1 MLTSLSLTNFK
12 AWNRIDKMRLAPI
25 TALFGTNSSGKS
37 SILQFLLMLKQTA
50 DNADRS
56 VVLHLGDE
64 KSLVSLGTI
73 SDVAF
78 KHPVNPEITI
88 GVEWELPNEL
98 DIKDPETKKKTLFKS
113 NEMKFSSVVGANGG
127 GKLSTKRLAYS
138 LGADAFELAQKPER
152 NDYTLS
158 TSASPSKFK
167 FKRADGRKWPLPA
180 PVKFYGFADEVR
192 TYHQNAGFLS
202 ELELEFEKM
211 LRGVYYLGPLRDYP
225 RREYTWAGGDP
236 ADMGRRGEY
245 AVAAIL
251 AARER
256 KDKISRGRN
265 KPKFTLEQ
273 YVAYWLK
280 ELKLID
286 EFRVEEIKQGTNL
299 YRVHVRRSVGSSEVL
314 ITDVGFGVSQILP
327 VLVLCY
333 YAPERST
340 ILFEQPEIHLHP
352 SVQRGLADVFIDA
365 MKVRKVQI
373 IVESHSEDFLR
384 RLQRRVA
391 EATEISEKEAA
402 IYFCDIE
409 NGEGKLTTLELNTYG
424 NFLAWPKDFF
434 GDPMGDIAAMQSA
447 VMKRRGITE
456 E

>member
-1 MLTSLSLTNFK
+1 MLTSLSLSNFK
-12 AWNRIDKMRLAPI
+12 AWKSIDKMRLAPI

-50 DNADRS
+50 DSSDRS
-56 VVLHLGDE
+56 VVLHLGDD
-64 KSLVSLGTI
+64 KSPVNLGTVA
-73 SDVAF
+73 DVA
-78 KHPVNPEITI
+78 HAHSESPEFSI
-88 GVEWELPNEL
+88 GVEWTTSKPL
-98 DIKDPETKKKTLFKS
+98 DIKDPDTQNKS
-113 NEMKFSSVVGANGG
+113 LCKSDKLSFASRVVANGG
-127 GKLSTKRLAYS
+127 GKLTVPEMTYGLGGTTFGLAKR
-138 LGADAFELAQKPER
+138 DAKDGYQ
-152 NDYTLS
+152 LS
-158 TSASPSKFK
+158 TNHSTFR
-167 FKRADGRKWPLPA
+167 FKRAEGRKWPIPG

-202 ELELEFEKM
+202 ELELSFERM

-225 RREYTWAGGDP
+225 KREYTWAGGDP

-256 KDKISRGRN
+256 GEKISRGKG
-265 KPKFTLEQ
+265 KPKYSLEQ
-273 YVAYWLK
+273 YVAHWLK

-286 EFRVEEIKQGTNL
+286 EFRVEEIKKGTNL
-299 YRVHVRRSVGSSEVL
+299 YRVHVRRSPGSSEVL
-314 ITDVGFGVSQILP
+314 ITDVGFGVSQVLP

-333 YAPERST
+333 YAPEGST

-391 EATEISEKEAA
+391 EAQEIDEKQAA

-409 NGEGKLTTLELNTYG
+409 NGAGKLTPLQLDTYG
-424 NFLAWPKDFF
+424 NFLEWPSDFF
-434 GDPMGDIAAMQSA
+434 GDPMGDIAAMQAA
-447 VMKRRGITE
+447 VMRRKGIAE

>member
-12 AWNRIDKMRLAPI
+12 AWQHIDKMRLAPI

-50 DNADRS
+50 DSSDRS
-56 VVLHLGDE
+56 VVLHLGDD
-64 KSLVSLGTI
+64 KTPVNLGTI
-73 SDVAF
+73 ADVSHAHS
-78 KHPVNPEITI
+78 KQPEFEI
-88 GVEWELPNEL
+88 GVEWTTPKPL
-98 DIKDPETKKKTLFKS
+98 DLKDPDTQSKS
-113 NEMKFSSVVGANGG
+113 MCKSDKLSFSSRIVANGG
-127 GKLSTKRLAYS
+127 GKLTVSKMEYGLGRTSFSLAKSDSKEGYQLSTTH
-138 LGADAFELAQKPER
+138 DAF
-152 NDYTLS
+152 
-158 TSASPSKFK
+158 KF
-167 FKRADGRKWPLPA
+167 RRSEGRRWPIPA

-202 ELELEFEKM
+202 ELELAFERM
-211 LRGVYYLGPLRDYP
+211 LRGIYYLGPLRDYP

-245 AVAAIL
+245 AVPAIL

-256 KDKISRGRN
+256 NEKISRGKG
-265 KPKFTLEQ
+265 KPKYSLEE
-273 YVAYWLK
+273 YVAHWLK

-286 EFRVEEIKQGTNL
+286 EFRVEEIKKGTNL
-299 YRVHVRRSVGSSEVL
+299 YRVHVRRSPDSSEVL
-314 ITDVGFGVSQILP
+314 ITDVGFGVSQVLP

-333 YAPERST
+333 YAPEGST

-373 IVESHSEDFLR
+373 VVESHSEDFLR

-391 EATEISEKEAA
+391 EAREIDETQAA

-409 NGEGKLTTLELNTYG
+409 DGKGKLMSLELDTYG
-424 NFLAWPKDFF
+424 NFLEWPRDFF
-434 GDPMGDIAAMQSA
+434 GDPMGDIAAMQAA
-447 VMKRRGITE
+447 VMKRKGIAE

>member
-12 AWNRIDKMRLAPI
+12 AWRSINKMRLAPI

-50 DNADRS
+50 DSSDRS
-56 VVLHLGDE
+56 VVLHLGDD
-64 KSLVSLGTI
+64 KTPVNLGTV
-73 SDVAF
+73 SDVSHAHSANAEF
-78 KHPVNPEITI
+78 AI
-88 GVEWELPNEL
+88 GVEWTTSKPI
-98 DIKDPETKKKTLFKS
+98 DIKDPDTQNTSLCKS
-113 NEMKFSSVVGANGG
+113 DSLAFFSRVVANGG
-127 GKLSTKRLAYS
+127 GKLSVPEMTYKLGEAMFSLTKPDTKEGY
-138 LGADAFELAQKPER
+138 ELATDHKGFR
-152 NDYTLS
+152 
-158 TSASPSKFK
+158 
-167 FKRADGRKWPLPA
+167 FKRALGRRWSIPA

-202 ELELEFEKM
+202 ELELAFEKM

-225 RREYTWAGGDP
+225 KREYTWAGGDP

-256 KDKISRGRN
+256 DEKIARGKG
-265 KPKFTLEQ
+265 KPKFSLEQ
-273 YVAYWLK
+273 YVGHWLK

-286 EFRVEEIKQGTNL
+286 EFRVEEIKKGTNL
-299 YRVHVRRSVGSSEVL
+299 YRVWVRRSPGSSEVL
-314 ITDVGFGVSQILP
+314 ITDVGFGVSQVLP

-333 YAPERST
+333 YAPKGST

-365 MKVRKVQI
+365 MNVREVQI

-391 EATEISEKEAA
+391 EAKELSERQAA
-402 IYFCDIE
+402 IYFCDIDI
-409 NGEGKLTTLELNTYG
+409 GEARLVPLQLDTYG
-424 NFLAWPKDFF
+424 NFLEWPKDFF
-434 GDPMGDIAAMQSA
+434 GDPMGDIAATQAA
-447 VMKRRGITE
+447 VMKRKGIAE

>member
-1 MLTSLSLTNFK
+1 MLSSLSLTNFK
-12 AWNRIDKMRLAPI
+12 AWRRIDRMRLAPI

-50 DNADRS
+50 DSSDRS
-56 VVLHLGDE
+56 VVLHLGDD
-64 KSLVSLGTI
+64 KTPVNLGTVN
-73 SDVAF
+73 DLA
-78 KHPVNPEITI
+78 HAHAANPEFGIT
-88 GVEWELPNEL
+88 VEWTTEDSIE
-98 DIKDPETKKKTLFKS
+98 IKDPDTQNTTLCRSDELAFTAR
-113 NEMKFSSVVGANGG
+113 VVANGG
-127 GKLSTKRLAYS
+127 GKLSV
-138 LGADAFELAQKPER
+138 PEMR
-152 NDYTLS
+152 YTLGGSAFSLVKPDAKDGYELS
-158 TSASPSKFK
+158 TDHSGFK
-167 FKRADGRKWPLPA
+167 FTRATGRRWPIPG

-202 ELELEFEKM
+202 ELELAFERM

-225 RREYTWAGGDP
+225 KREYTWAGGDP

-256 KDKISRGRN
+256 GEKISRGKG

-273 YVAYWLK
+273 YVAHWLK
-280 ELKLID
+280 ELKLIE
-286 EFRVEEIKQGTNL
+286 EFRVEEIKKGTNL
-299 YRVHVRRSVGSSEVL
+299 YRVWVRRSRGSSEVL
-314 ITDVGFGVSQILP
+314 ITDVGFGVSQVLP

-333 YAPERST
+333 YAPEGST

-391 EATEISEKEAA
+391 EGTEVTEKDAA

-409 NGEGKLTTLELNTYG
+409 NGEATLTPLQLDTYG

-434 GDPMGDIAAMQSA
+434 GDPMGDIAAMQDA
-447 VMKRRGITE
+447 VMRRKGIAE